1 MNPVGQPLQQ
11 RPLTTKLILAGIL
24 GLIVFVM
31 FQVAPSSS
39 KAPVRTQQL
48 SAKAKYR
55 TKPPHSQHSSSATK
69 QE

>member
-1 MNPVGQPLQQ
+1 MNSVGQPLQQ

-39 KAPVRTQQL
+39 RAPVRTQQ
-48 SAKAKYR
+48 
-55 TKPPHSQHSSSATK
+55 
-69 QE
+69 